1 MVFSQSGFHQLWSF
15 WPRVYIVVLGIVCLF
30 FITFIYIWTFISL
43 FFLDFYFPFFWTFIS
58 LFPSLFGLFYSIAV
72 SFGNY
77 GQLQKCLTEKWY
89 RKTVLSLFR
98 TQSKVAISF
107 FTIALAYVFFCFIFW
122 QEYKFYNV
130 FCCIFFW
137 IEPEIAEA
145 IKFRRGHWCQIKP
158 WF

>member
-15 WPRVYIVVLGIVCLF
+15 WPRFLHRGLRNGFRNVFF
-30 FITFIYIWTFISL
+30 FITFIHIVPFL
-43 FFLDFYFPFFWTFIS
+43 FGLLFPFSLWTFIS

-98 TQSKVAISF
+98 TAISF

>member
-15 WPRVYIVVLGIVCLF
+15 WPRFYIVVLGIVCLF

-98 TQSKVAISF
+98 TQSKAAILF
-107 FTIALAYVFFCFIFW
+107 FTIALAYVVFYFIFW

-130 FCCIFFW
+130 FCCIFFLNRTRNSW
-137 IEPEIAEA
+137 
-145 IKFRRGHWCQIKP
+145 GH
-158 WF
+158 